1 MQQGI
6 IRITAAVFFQ
16 NGETTPVL
24 LRAKNARSSGPWM
37 MLFQK
42 TCKKHYGD
50 TSKNITF
57 FLLTKKKLA
66 KMIR

>member
-42 TCKKHYGD
+42 NAR
-50 TSKNITF
+50 NIMGIHQRTLHF
-57 FLLTKKKLA
+57 SF
-66 KMIR
+66 